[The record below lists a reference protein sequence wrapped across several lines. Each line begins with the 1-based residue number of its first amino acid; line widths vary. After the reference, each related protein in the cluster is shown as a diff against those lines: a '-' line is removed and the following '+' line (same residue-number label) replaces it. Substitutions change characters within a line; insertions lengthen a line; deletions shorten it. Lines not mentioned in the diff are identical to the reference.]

1 MIKRRKQ
8 PNRWSEILGWLKLA
22 EDDLKLAQ
30 LAYED
35 GFSRGAVSRTY
46 YAMFYA
52 AKAFLLVNL
61 AQVDFKTHAGLIA
74 QFHKLAKAKKLP
86 AQLPKQLTAA
96 FEARGEADYDLNE
109 TIGQREAGEHLAA
122 ASHFVET
129 IQHYLH
135 SRR

>member
-1 MIKRRKQ
+1 MTKVRKQ

-35 GFSRGAVSRTY
+35 GFSRGAVSRAY

-52 AKAFLLVNL
+52 AKALLLLEL
-61 AQVDFKTHAGLIA
+61 AHTDFKTHAGLIA
-74 QFHKLAKAKKLP
+74 QFHKTAKTKKLG
-86 AQLPKQLTAA
+86 AALPRQLTEA
-96 FEARGEADYDLNE
+96 FEARGSVDYDLNE
-109 TIGQREAGEHLAA
+109 TIGQREAGKTITTAT
-122 ASHFVET
+122 HFVET
-129 IQHYLH
+129 IQGYLH